1 MKRGSVFGYRMG
13 ICTRFCIGCLAFFE
27 VIGVVPF
34 AILSGLHPVT
44 TAVIGFIGNFLTVL
58 LLIVFVDRFKAWWL
72 KRKEEKGDEKG
83 EKKQLRARKIWE
95 RYGLPGLALIGPFI
109 IGSHLA
115 ALMCMS
121 FGTKRKQVAVWMTV
135 SLMMWTALAASLT
148 GAGFHYFAPDSNGLF
163 GDIFSK

>member
-1 MKRGSVFGYRMG
+1 MDIVWGYVLVF
-13 ICTRFCIGCLAFFE
+13 ILAALPFFE
-27 VIGVVPF
+27 VVGVVPLG
-34 AILSGLHPVT
+34 ILSGLHPVT
-44 TAVIGFIGNFLTVL
+44 TAVIGFVGNFLTVL

-72 KRKEEKGDEKG
+72 KRKEEKHDEKG
-83 EKKQLRARKIWE
+83 EKKQLKARKVWE

-115 ALMCMS
+115 AFMCMS
-121 FGTKRKQVAVWMTV
+121 FGTKRKQVTVWMTV
-135 SLMMWTALAASLT
+135 SLIMWTALTASLT

>member
-1 MKRGSVFGYRMG
+1 MDIVWGYVLVFV
-13 ICTRFCIGCLAFFE
+13 LAALPFFE

-44 TAVIGFIGNFLTVL
+44 AAVIGFIGNFLTVL
-58 LLIVFVDRFKAWWL
+58 FLIVFVDRFKAWWL

-121 FGTKRKQVAVWMTV
+121 FGTKKKQVAVWMTV

>member
-1 MKRGSVFGYRMG
+1 MDIVWGYVLVF
-13 ICTRFCIGCLAFFE
+13 ILAALPFFE
-27 VIGVVPF
+27 VVGVVPL

-44 TAVIGFIGNFLTVL
+44 TAVIGFVGNFLTVL

-72 KRKEEKGDEKG
+72 KRKEEKHDEKG
-83 EKKQLRARKIWE
+83 EKKQLKARKVWE

-115 ALMCMS
+115 AFMCMS
-121 FGTKRKQVAVWMTV
+121 FGTKRKQVTVWMTV
-135 SLMMWTALAASLT
+135 SLIMWTALAASLT

>member
-1 MKRGSVFGYRMG
+1 MDIVWGYVLVFV
-13 ICTRFCIGCLAFFE
+13 LAALPFFE

-58 LLIVFVDRFKAWWL
+58 FLIVFVDRFKAWWL
-72 KRKEEKGDEKG
+72 KRKEENGDEKG

-163 GDIFSK
+163 GDIFNK

>member
-1 MKRGSVFGYRMG
+1 MDIVWGYVLVFV
-13 ICTRFCIGCLAFFE
+13 LAALPFFE

-44 TAVIGFIGNFLTVL
+44 TAVIGFISNFLTVL
-58 LLIVFVDRFKAWWL
+58 FLIVFVDRFKAWWL

-135 SLMMWTALAASLT
+135 SLMMWTVLAASLT

>member
-1 MKRGSVFGYRMG
+1 MDIVWGYVLVF
-13 ICTRFCIGCLAFFE
+13 ILAALPFFE
-27 VIGVVPF
+27 VVGVVPLG
-34 AILSGLHPVT
+34 ILSGLHPVT
-44 TAVIGFIGNFLTVL
+44 TAVIGFVGNFLTVL

-72 KRKEEKGDEKG
+72 KRKEEKHDEKG
-83 EKKQLRARKIWE
+83 EKKQLKARKVWE

-115 ALMCMS
+115 AFMCMS
-121 FGTKRKQVAVWMTV
+121 FGTKRKQVTVWMTV
-135 SLMMWTALAASLT
+135 SLIMWTALAVSLT

>member
-1 MKRGSVFGYRMG
+1 MDIVWGYVLVF
-13 ICTRFCIGCLAFFE
+13 ILAALPFFE
-27 VIGVVPF
+27 VVGVVPLG
-34 AILSGLHPVT
+34 ILSGLHPVT
-44 TAVIGFIGNFLTVL
+44 TAVIGFVGNFLTVL

-72 KRKEEKGDEKG
+72 KRKEEKHDEKG
-83 EKKQLRARKIWE
+83 EKKQLKARKVWE

-115 ALMCMS
+115 AFMCMS
-121 FGTKRKQVAVWMTV
+121 FGTKRKQVTVWMTV
-135 SLMMWTALAASLT
+135 SLIMWTVLAASLT

>member
-1 MKRGSVFGYRMG
+1 MDIVWGYVLVF
-13 ICTRFCIGCLAFFE
+13 ILAALPFFE
-27 VIGVVPF
+27 VVGVVPLG
-34 AILSGLHPVT
+34 ILSGLHPVT
-44 TAVIGFIGNFLTVL
+44 TAVIGFVGNFLTVL

-72 KRKEEKGDEKG
+72 KRKEEKHDEKG
-83 EKKQLRARKIWE
+83 EKKQLKARKVWE

-115 ALMCMS
+115 AFMCMS

-135 SLMMWTALAASLT
+135 SLIMWTVLAASLT

-163 GDIFSK
+163 EDIFSK

>member
-1 MKRGSVFGYRMG
+1 MV
-13 ICTRFCIGCLAFFE
+13 
-27 VIGVVPF
+27 GVVPLG
-34 AILSGLHPVT
+34 ILSGLHPVT
-44 TAVIGFIGNFLTVL
+44 TAVIGFVGNFLTVL

-72 KRKEEKGDEKG
+72 KKKEEKHDEKG
-83 EKKQLRARKIWE
+83 EKKQLKARKVWE

-115 ALMCMS
+115 AFMCMS
-121 FGTKRKQVAVWMTV
+121 FGTKRKQVTVWMTV
-135 SLMMWTALAASLT
+135 SLIMWTALAASLT

>member
-1 MKRGSVFGYRMG
+1 LDIVWGYVLVFV
-13 ICTRFCIGCLAFFE
+13 LAALPFFE

-58 LLIVFVDRFKAWWL
+58 LLIVFVDWFKAWWL
-72 KRKEEKGDEKG
+72 KRKEEKGDEQG

>member
-1 MKRGSVFGYRMG
+1 MDIVWGYVLVF
-13 ICTRFCIGCLAFFE
+13 ILAALPFFE
-27 VIGVVPF
+27 VVGVVPLG
-34 AILSGLHPVT
+34 ILSGLHPVT
-44 TAVIGFIGNFLTVL
+44 TAVIGFVGNFLTVL

-72 KRKEEKGDEKG
+72 KRKEEKHDEKG
-83 EKKQLRARKIWE
+83 EKKQLKARKVWE
-95 RYGLPGLALIGPFI
+95 RYGPPGLALIGPFI

-115 ALMCMS
+115 AFMCMS

-135 SLMMWTALAASLT
+135 SLIMWTVLAASLT

>member
-1 MKRGSVFGYRMG
+1 MDIVWGYVLVFV
-13 ICTRFCIGCLAFFE
+13 LAALPFFE

-44 TAVIGFIGNFLTVL
+44 TALIGFIGNFLTVL
-58 LLIVFVDRFKAWWL
+58 LLIVFVDRFKAWWF
-72 KRKEEKGDEKG
+72 KRKEEKGDEKK
-83 EKKQLRARKIWE
+83 EKKQLQARKIWE

>member
-1 MKRGSVFGYRMG
+1 MDIVLGYVLVF
-13 ICTRFCIGCLAFFE
+13 ILAALPFFE
-27 VIGVVPF
+27 VVGVVPLG
-34 AILSGLHPVT
+34 ILSGLHPVT
-44 TAVIGFIGNFLTVL
+44 TAVIGFVGNFLTVL

-72 KRKEEKGDEKG
+72 KRKEEKHDEKG
-83 EKKQLRARKIWE
+83 EKKQLKARKVWE

-115 ALMCMS
+115 AFMCMS
-121 FGTKRKQVAVWMTV
+121 FGTKRKQVTVWMTV
-135 SLMMWTALAASLT
+135 SLIMWTALAASLT

>member
-1 MKRGSVFGYRMG
+1 MKRGSVFGYCMG

>member
-1 MKRGSVFGYRMG
+1 MDIVWGYVLVF
-13 ICTRFCIGCLAFFE
+13 ILAALPFFE
-27 VIGVVPF
+27 VVGVVPLG
-34 AILSGLHPVT
+34 ILSGLHPVT
-44 TAVIGFIGNFLTVL
+44 TAVIGFVGNFLTVL

-72 KRKEEKGDEKG
+72 KRKEEKHDEKR
-83 EKKQLRARKIWE
+83 EKKQLKARKVWE

-115 ALMCMS
+115 AFMCMS
-121 FGTKRKQVAVWMTV
+121 FGTKRKQVTVWMTV
-135 SLMMWTALAASLT
+135 SLIMWTALAASLT

>member
-1 MKRGSVFGYRMG
+1 MDIVWGYVLVF
-13 ICTRFCIGCLAFFE
+13 ILAALPFFE
-27 VIGVVPF
+27 VVGVVPLG
-34 AILSGLHPVT
+34 ILSGLHPVT
-44 TAVIGFIGNFLTVL
+44 TAVIGFVGNFLTVL

-72 KRKEEKGDEKG
+72 KRKEEKHDEKG
-83 EKKQLRARKIWE
+83 EKKQLKARKVWE

-115 ALMCMS
+115 AFMCMS
-121 FGTKRKQVAVWMTV
+121 FGTKRKQDTVWMTV
-135 SLMMWTALAASLT
+135 SLIMWTALAASLT

>member
-1 MKRGSVFGYRMG
+1 MDIVWGYVLVF
-13 ICTRFCIGCLAFFE
+13 ILVALPFFE
-27 VIGVVPF
+27 VVGVVPLG
-34 AILSGLHPVT
+34 ILSGLHPVT
-44 TAVIGFIGNFLTVL
+44 TAVIGFVGNFLTVL

-72 KRKEEKGDEKG
+72 KRKEEKHDEKG
-83 EKKQLRARKIWE
+83 EKKQLKARKVWE

-115 ALMCMS
+115 AFMCMS
-121 FGTKRKQVAVWMTV
+121 FGTKRKQVTVWMTV
-135 SLMMWTALAASLT
+135 SLIMWTALGASLT